1 MSDLT
6 ILPDVTSIKT
16 RFPEFTTTPDT
27 VIGFAIEAAA
37 NNVDDTWPES
47 DQIAAVSYLAAH
59 YLAVGGASAG
69 VDGRDVISESIGP
82 ISVTYAQ
89 VASVSATGG
98 SQLGSTA
105 YGKAYQ
111 TMLRRNFGGP
121 ISIGGPGGCWG
132 GMSFGWGSWWGE
144 MRRFR

>member
-37 NNVDDTWPES
+37 NNVDDTWIES
-47 DQIAAVSYLAAH
+47 DRIAAVSLLAAH

-69 VDGRDVISESIGP
+69 VDGRDVISETIGP

-89 VASVSATGG
+89 VAAASAASGG
-98 SQLGSTA
+98 SQ
-105 YGKAYQ
+105 
-111 TMLRRNFGGP
+111 
-121 ISIGGPGGCWG
+121 
-132 GMSFGWGSWWGE
+132 
-144 MRRFR
+144 